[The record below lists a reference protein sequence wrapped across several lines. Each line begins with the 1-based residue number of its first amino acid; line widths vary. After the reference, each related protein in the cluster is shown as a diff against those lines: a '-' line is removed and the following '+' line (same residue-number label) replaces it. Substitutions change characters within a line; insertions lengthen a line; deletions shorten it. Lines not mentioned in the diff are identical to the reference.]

1 QLGDEVGEQL
11 VPYLAGGGGVH
22 GARALPPVL
31 VQHEHARGEAA
42 DQQLQ
47 VQQVRFRM
55 TLPQYFDQA
64 GADLLEGLVQ
74 QAVLEGGL
82 GVVATQGAGEVGDR
96 GDQIGGADHFG
107 QFVQQGDVL
116 GQGLGRYGSSE
127 VID

>member
-1 QLGDEVGEQL
+1 
-11 VPYLAGGGGVH
+11 
-22 GARALPPVL
+22 
-31 VQHEHARGEAA
+31 
-42 DQQLQ
+42 
-47 VQQVRFRM
+47 M

-127 VID
+127 VIDELAEHIGADLGDDVVQGGEVVEDRAAADSGAFGEFVHAEGRAAGGV